1 MTFRSKYALSV
12 LTAMMVTAG
21 CASKPTTVENLEASA
36 NPTTEIQQTEDMIN
50 DARLRQVDVLS
61 PKNFTAA
68 TKALENAKKQKEKS
82 KSNEDIL
89 EQVAYSRGWLKEAN
103 TKAEVSQTAL
113 KNLPEARQG
122 AIEAKANTVF
132 PNEWARADKK
142 LQNITADIEQGDLNA
157 ANEDGNDLTTEFR
170 DLELNSVLKANL
182 FRASDLIKASKGA
195 SAEQKAPKSWAMAQ
209 MKYANAEKII
219 RSNPKNTEAIR
230 AASEA
235 ATREAVRLAEVI
247 TRVNAGNSEGLV
259 LTSLAQQN
267 TITDLRSE
275 NTLSDEQLQASA
287 DKLSAS
293 QKNLDATQREAQA
306 LGARQ
311 KELQQGQDVSQMAD
325 RVRKYF
331 QPNEAVVYTEN
342 GKLMLR
348 LKGLQFASNKS
359 TLGAKSQELLRK
371 VNTALADVEPTK
383 ITIEGHTDST
393 GSPDRNTVL
402 SEERAQSVEKILV
415 ANGTIGKDNVQAV
428 GVGPNNPISDNNT
441 ARGRSENR
449 RIDLIIET
457 N

>member
-275 NTLSDEQLQASA
+275 NTLSDEQL
-287 DKLSAS
+287 
-293 QKNLDATQREAQA
+293 
-306 LGARQ
+306 
-311 KELQQGQDVSQMAD
+311 
-325 RVRKYF
+325 
-331 QPNEAVVYTEN
+331 
-342 GKLMLR
+342 
-348 LKGLQFASNKS
+348 
-359 TLGAKSQELLRK
+359 
-371 VNTALADVEPTK
+371 
-383 ITIEGHTDST
+383 
-393 GSPDRNTVL
+393 
-402 SEERAQSVEKILV
+402 
-415 ANGTIGKDNVQAV
+415 
-428 GVGPNNPISDNNT
+428 
-441 ARGRSENR
+441 
-449 RIDLIIET
+449 
-457 N
+457 